1 MVPVKVVA
9 QQVRRQREQ
18 LLTPHLPQNEA
29 LSPSS
34 SLSSSCCSLYHQHR
48 TFASSSCEAMK
59 LSWLTL
65 TRSEAVTTVTMRF
78 SSRPTRFPTS
88 SSSRSLASYWL
99 RGATSEWCRGRG
111 EGGWRP
117 FSFITNEH
125 LLIDKVSCAYR
136 KSMTGM

>member
-1 MVPVKVVA
+1 MLYVCA
-9 QQVRRQREQ
+9 GGFNTHTFNRLWSLLRLWLSRLEDRE
-18 LLTPHLPQNEA
+18 N
-29 LSPSS
+29 SS
-34 SLSSSCCSLYHQHR
+34 SHHTCHKTSRYHHPHHYHPSCCSLYHQHR

-111 EGGWRP
+111 ERGVE
-117 FSFITNEH
+117 TA
-125 LLIDKVSCAYR
+125 LIYH
-136 KSMTGM
+136 